1 MNSNG
6 TRFLLL
12 DGAADFHNT
21 SRQCSW
27 DHEQRAFTLTRQDA
41 PRLPRLAAARAR
53 ERLLAATP
61 WMLDD
66 HGQLGRLSDDGLRLE
81 CAPSWPPR
89 TWQPVRATLDETHA
103 DASALEVLV
112 LDPVDAPAG
121 RFTDLAFGGS
131 GLVVLPWSDGG
142 VQHGLT
148 AVHLRRRWQARC
160 ALPFAPRRAW
170 VEAASGADR
179 VWLLGETQLGLA

>member
-61 WMLDD
+61 WML
-66 HGQLGRLSDDGLRLE
+66 
-81 CAPSWPPR
+81 PN
-89 TWQPVRATLDETHA
+89 
-103 DASALEVLV
+103 
-112 LDPVDAPAG
+112 
-121 RFTDLAFGGS
+121 
-131 GLVVLPWSDGG
+131 
-142 VQHGLT
+142 
-148 AVHLRRRWQARC
+148 
-160 ALPFAPRRAW
+160 
-170 VEAASGADR
+170 
-179 VWLLGETQLGLA
+179 